1 VLAAL
6 DQALARL
13 PSPLSFDVAMVR
25 NGLESCLVYLSYS
38 GVLVRPIIPPT
49 FENAPFS
56 RAEQRLY
63 LSATRGG
70 GGELEIV
77 GAPAP
82 VVAAPAP
89 SASPEPPV
97 PPPAAATPPTPPAAA
112 WPTPAA
118 LGGSPSTAAP
128 RPVADIP
135 AASPAPS
142 GAGGLDAAA
151 LRTAWTD
158 VLVAV
163 KERKR
168 TAHAQLADAQV
179 KEVTGRTLVLG
190 FQHAPILRQFQAST
204 GPDVLREALQA
215 SLGADLDV
223 TCVLHDTR
231 TGSAPPEPEP
241 DATSAE
247 FAPGDEVVPEDP
259 DAPPP
264 GQARGED
271 AALELVCS
279 QLGGRVVSTS
289 TEP

>member
-1 VLAAL
+1 MDAVS
-6 DQALARL
+6 QPARTL
-13 PSPLSFDVAMVR
+13 PSTGYV
-25 NGLESCLVYLSYS
+25 
-38 GVLVRPIIPPT
+38 VL
-49 FENAPFS
+49 
-56 RAEQRLY
+56 
-63 LSATRGG
+63 
-70 GGELEIV
+70 
-77 GAPAP
+77 APAP
-82 VVAAPAP
+82 
-89 SASPEPPV
+89 
-97 PPPAAATPPTPPAAA
+97 
-112 WPTPAA
+112 
-118 LGGSPSTAAP
+118 
-128 RPVADIP
+128 
-135 AASPAPS
+135 
-142 GAGGLDAAA
+142 
-151 LRTAWTD
+151 RTAWTD

-231 TGSAPPEPEP
+231 TGSAPPEPAP

-264 GQARGED
+264 PGQARGED
-271 AALELVCS
+271 AALELVKTE
-279 QLGGRVVSTS
+279 LGGRVVSSTS
-289 TEP
+289 EA